1 MDTEVLFLTLKDK
14 IPNNSIQ
21 ASILKEKLSRANE
34 SQIEKIQLLP
44 MKDSMIGLVI
54 GFFGGGFFGI
64 DRFYKGDIVLGFLKL
79 ITLGGFG
86 IWSLIDLVLV
96 FKGIKRD
103 NFNKI
108 LECL

>member
-14 IPNNSIQ
+14 IPNNYAQ
-21 ASILKEKLSRANE
+21 ASMLKEKLSHANE
-34 SQIEKIQLLP
+34 LQIKNIELLP
-44 MKDSMIGLVI
+44 MKDSTIGLVI
-54 GFFGGGFFGI
+54 GLFGGGFFGI
-64 DRFYKGDIVLGFLKL
+64 DRFYKGDMVLGFLKL

-86 IWSLIDLVLV
+86 IWSLVDLLLV

-108 LECL
+108 LKCL